1 MGFYI
6 FIINI
11 KKIKNMTDVKSWI
24 QSKTIWAALVVLAP
38 IITKLV
44 GFDVDAVLADILT
57 IAGAAGAIYFRIVAS
72 TKLK

>member
-57 IAGAAGAIYFRIVAS
+57 IAGAAGAIYFRITAS